1 MANDSSFDVVSRLD
15 RQEVDNAV
23 NQCAKEISQRYDF
36 RGDDASVS
44 LSGDTITLEANTA
57 ERVLAIEAGDDVEG
71 GVVGHGGSPFR
82 GRDFSRPESRRVVL

>member
-36 RGDDASVS
+36 RGVDASVS
-44 LSGDTITLEANTA
+44 LSGDAITLEANTA
-57 ERVLAIEAGDDVEG
+57 ERVLAILDVLESKLFRR
-71 GVVGHGGSPFR
+71 GVSLKAL
-82 GRDFSRPESRRVVL
+82 DL

>member
-36 RGDDASVS
+36 RGVGAAVQALPPRRLPQSPGPGGQGAAPLGQD
-44 LSGDTITLEANTA
+44 LPSGLPAA
-57 ERVLAIEAGDDVEG
+57 
-71 GVVGHGGSPFR
+71 
-82 GRDFSRPESRRVVL
+82 